1 MVTIQDLEN
10 SLDEIVTLY
19 TLIKPEELS
28 FSYSELTHYNSP
40 CYKSPLYKF
49 IKNLSVKQREIIN
62 TSIII
67 GYWLYSSPESIKYC
81 YLEDLKPQCLDV
93 INVEKW
99 CAKIICDF
107 NVYKYLKIFLE
118 EYFNINIENYCN

>member
-28 FSYSELTHYNSP
+28 FSYSEANYYNSLF
-40 CYKSPLYKF
+40 YKSPLYKF

>member
-28 FSYSELTHYNSP
+28 FSYSEANYYNSSF
-40 CYKSPLYKF
+40 YKSPLYKF
-49 IKNLSVKQREIIN
+49 IKNLSIKQREIIN

-67 GYWLYSSPESIKYC
+67 GYWLYSSPEEIKYSSKKILR
-81 YLEDLKPQCLDV
+81 YLYTLKSH
-93 INVEKW
+93 
-99 CAKIICDF
+99 IILAHHF
-107 NVYKYLKIFLE
+107 STLIISRHWGFKSSK
-118 EYFNINIENYCN
+118 

>member
-28 FSYSELTHYNSP
+28 FSYSEANYYNSLF
-40 CYKSPLYKF
+40 YKSQLYKF

-67 GYWLYSSPESIKYC
+67 GYWLYYSPEAIKYC
-81 YLEDLKPQCLDV
+81 YLL
-93 INVEKW
+93 
-99 CAKIICDF
+99 
-107 NVYKYLKIFLE
+107 
-118 EYFNINIENYCN
+118 

>member
-28 FSYSELTHYNSP
+28 FNYSEANYYNFP
-40 CYKSPLYKF
+40 FYKSPLYKF

-62 TSIII
+62 TSVII
-67 GYWLYSSPESIKYC
+67 GYWLYSSPESIKYS
-81 YLEDLKPQCLDV
+81 YLEDL

-118 EYFNINIENYCN
+118 EYFNINIENYYN